1 MRPQFAT
8 LAVVIALGGP
18 WGAVALRAVPAAL
31 DSAALRVEALDDGR
45 LAVTERDSGRVWRQA
60 LVGGSRLEVAAAP
73 RWSRDAGGREAL
85 TLDLQLPGF
94 GVPPDYRATPT
105 LCRLEVT
112 LGETPR
118 DVTVVLT
125 APPTA
130 ALHAVHYPLSFVCQ
144 EPDAQLLFPHA
155 EGVLLPLRRDAPG
168 FVALPY
174 VDIYGGIGCYTAC
187 FGLLNLARGD
197 GVLCAFDSPELAAFE
212 MVDTVLDG
220 TSLQLPRLV
229 WRASKQ
235 RFDRPR
241 SVTFTFSTAGGYV
254 ALAKDYQRHFRRW
267 GFAKTLQ
274 EKSLGNPEVA
284 KLAGAPVLWVV
295 GPGDDV
301 LHVAE
306 ALRADGVERAVINI
320 GSPWWNKPQDFA
332 AGLARMATV
341 IEAIRGLGFIV
352 SRYDQYRDTNPA
364 LEGRSLYHQINW
376 EVFPAAAVI
385 DATGKPLP
393 GWEAPGVIMNP
404 VVGLQLAARRLPA
417 ELQTHRFNGRFVDC
431 VGTCVFWE
439 GEDWSAAHP
448 LDTYQA
454 RTAREDLLKLVAE
467 QGLVV
472 GTEGGIDCLLP
483 NLHWLETPMS
493 LVRWT
498 AASLPAPGWTPAE
511 LKPEYAIN
519 LDPRRRIPFYSL
531 VHHADVVSTWRWEDA
546 FNRLPEHWQTKS
558 LFSLLYGAPPLFFVD
573 RAAFDRDRA
582 RIVQTIKEVCGWGR
596 QVAFAEMLA
605 HRAITADAQV
615 QETGFAD
622 GRAVVVNFG
631 PEPFTLS
638 DGRTVA
644 ARGYLIAAP
653 RPGNGPAPAPLA
665 AER

>member
-1 MRPQFAT
+1 MRPP
-8 LAVVIALGGP
+8 LAVLAIVIALCGP
-18 WGAVALRAVPAAL
+18 WGAVALPAAPAVL
-31 DSAALRVEALDDGR
+31 ESAALRVEALADGR
-45 LAVTERDSGRVWRQA
+45 LAVTERDSGRIWEQA
-60 LVGGSRLEVAAAP
+60 LVAAAQIEVAAPPQRSTSAT
-73 RWSRDAGGREAL
+73 GREAL
-85 TLDLQLPGF
+85 VMDLRLPGF

-105 LCRLEVT
+105 LCRLEVS
-112 LGETPR
+112 LGEDPR
-118 DVTVVLT
+118 DVTVRLT

-130 ALHAVHYPLSFVCQ
+130 ALHAVHYPFSFVCR
-144 EPDAQLLFPHA
+144 EPDAHLLFPHA

-187 FGLLNLARGD
+187 FGLLNLTRGD

-212 MVDTVLDG
+212 MVDTVLEG
-220 TSLQLPRLV
+220 TALQLPRLV

-241 SVTFTFSTAGGYV
+241 SLTFTFSAAGGYV
-254 ALAKDYQRHFRRW
+254 ALARDYQRHCRRW

-274 EKSLGNPEVA
+274 EKCRQTPDVA
-284 KLAGAPVLWVV
+284 KLAGAPVFWVA
-295 GPGDDV
+295 GAGDDV

-306 ALRADGVERAVINI
+306 ALRADGVHRAVINI
-320 GSPWWNKPQDFA
+320 GSPWWNKPQDHA
-332 AGLARMATV
+332 AGLERMAAV
-341 IEAIRGLGFIV
+341 IDAIRGLGFIV

-364 LEGRSLYHQINW
+364 LAGRSLYHQINW
-376 EVFPAAAVI
+376 EVFPDAAVL
-385 DATGKPLP
+385 DAMGKPLA

-404 VVGLQLAARRLPA
+404 EIGLQLASQRLPA
-417 ELQTHRFNGRFVDC
+417 ELQRYHFNGRFVDC

-439 GEDWSAAHP
+439 GEDWSTAHP

-454 RTAREDLLKLVAE
+454 RTARERLLQGVAD
-467 QGLVV
+467 QGLVI

-519 LDPRRRIPFYSL
+519 LDPVRRIPFYSL
-531 VHHADVVSTWRWEDA
+531 VHHAEVVSTWRWEDA

-573 RAAFDRDRA
+573 RAAFDKDRA
-582 RIVQTIKEVCGWGR
+582 RIVQTIAEVCGWGR
-596 QVAFAEMLA
+596 QVAFAEMLS
-605 HRAITADAQV
+605 HRFVTADSQV
-615 QETGFAD
+615 QETRFA
-622 GRAVVVNFG
+622 GGLAIVVNFG
-631 PEPFTLS
+631 EAPVALA

-644 ARGYLIAAP
+644 ARGYRVARTADEG
-653 RPGNGPAPAPLA
+653 R
-665 AER
+665 